1 VLTAKPWK
9 VEAIVRLVLSVVL
22 CMFAGSLVLS
32 AMHYAESRKHVS
44 PWYFVLAAFALGLL
58 GLALAAIRKAQNP
71 DHVLRRIILVAFS
84 FYGGLLLCFW
94 AEHIAGP
101 LPEGMTASQVIIS
114 GLSLQGAAL
123 VLLVFFV
130 REHGLG
136 FSEAFGFRKRLGRA
150 LLAGV
155 LAGALMLPPAQLLL
169 YGSAELMHR
178 CHLKAEPQAAVQ
190 ALTVTDSWAYRISLA
205 VYALL
210 LAPAAEEMLFRGIL
224 YPLIKQAGFPRLALF
239 GTALL
244 FAAIHLNMQSFL
256 PLFVLALVLTLLYEV
271 TDNLATSIT
280 AHALFNLMNFAQFFL
295 PG

>member
-9 VEAIVRLVLSVVL
+9 LDAIVRLVLSVFL

-32 AMHYAESRKHVS
+32 AMHYAGSSRKAS
-44 PWYFVLAAFALGLL
+44 PWYFVLAGFALGLL
-58 GLALAAIRKAQNP
+58 GVALAAIRKPQTAENA
-71 DHVLRRIILVAFS
+71 LRRIIFVGVS
-84 FYGGLLLCFW
+84 FYGGLVLCFW

-114 GLSLQGAAL
+114 GLSLQGSAL

-136 FSEAFGFRKRLGRA
+136 FSEAFGFRNRLGRA

-155 LAGALMLPPAQLLL
+155 LAGVLMLPPARLLL
-169 YGSAELMHR
+169 FGSGELMQHYN
-178 CHLKAEPQAAVQ
+178 LKAEPQAAVQ
-190 ALTVTDSWAYRISLA
+190 ALTVTDSWTYRISLA

-210 LAPAAEEMLFRGIL
+210 LAPAAEEMIFRGIL
-224 YPLIKQAGFPRLALF
+224 YPLVKQAGFPRLALF

-244 FAAIHLNMQSFL
+244 FAAIHVNMQSFL
-256 PLFVLALVLTLLYEV
+256 PLFLLALVLTLLYET
-271 TDNLATSIT
+271 TDNLATSIS
-280 AHALFNLMNFAQFFL
+280 AHVLFNLMNFAQVFL
-295 PG
+295 PH